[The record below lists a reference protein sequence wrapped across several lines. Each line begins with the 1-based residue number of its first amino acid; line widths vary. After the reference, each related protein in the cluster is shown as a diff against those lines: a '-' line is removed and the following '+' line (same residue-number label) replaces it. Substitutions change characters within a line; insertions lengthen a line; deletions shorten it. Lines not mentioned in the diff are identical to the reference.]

1 MYPILLIDEEF
12 RVRNQI
18 GALVKNIIRSD
29 VERGLTHF
37 EALKLMLLNNIEE
50 TFVRDGN

>member
-1 MYPILLIDEEF
+1 MYPTLLLDEEF

-18 GALVKNIIRSD
+18 GSLIKNIIGSD

-37 EALKLMLLNNIEE
+37 DKLKLMLLNNIEE